1 MTYIHEL
8 GDWPDFR
15 WRTEALVESLLDV
28 RYQQGLL
35 LGKMRSLG
43 FPLQAQA
50 TISAM
55 TEETIKS
62 SAIEGE
68 ILNPESVRSSFA
80 RRLGVPI
87 PKITPPDQHAEGI
100 VQVMMDATEN
110 FSKALTEERLFAWHA
125 ALFPTGY
132 SGLRK
137 IRTGEWR
144 EGKMEAVSGREG
156 NEKIHFEAPLAE
168 RVQHEMQVFLSWFNR
183 ADQISPLIKTGLA
196 HLHFLTIH
204 PFDDGNG
211 RIARAITELTLA
223 RIEKSA
229 QRFYAMSSEIRDE
242 RKEYYAILESTQN
255 GELDVTN
262 WLTWFLKCLCLAI
275 ERANALS
282 KAVLEKDIFW
292 RGLEERSIQITER
305 QKELI
310 NRFLDGFEGKL
321 TTEKWA
327 KIKKIS
333 HDSALRDIQGLIE
346 KGFLKQ
352 GAGRTKGAAYTL
364 ILDGL

>member
-8 GDWPDFR
+8 GNWPDFR
-15 WRTEALVESLLDV
+15 WRTEALVEALADA
-28 RYQQGLL
+28 RYEQGLL

-43 FPLQAQA
+43 FPLQVQV
-50 TISAM
+50 TLNAM

-87 PKITPPDQHAEGI
+87 PKITPRDQHVDGI
-100 VQVMMDATEN
+100 VHVMLDATEN
-110 FSKALTEERLFAWHA
+110 FSKTLTEERLFAWHA
-125 ALFPTGY
+125 ALFPAGY

-137 IRTGEWR
+137 IRTGAWR
-144 EGKMEAVSGREG
+144 ERKMEVVSGREG

-168 RVQHEMQVFLSWFNR
+168 RVQREMQVFLTWFNR
-183 ADQISPLIKTGLA
+183 ADQIPPLIKTGLA
-196 HLHFLTIH
+196 HLYFLTIH

-211 RIARAITELTLA
+211 RIARAITELSLA
-223 RIEKSA
+223 RMENSA

-242 RKEYYAILESTQN
+242 RKEYYAILESTQK

-262 WLTWFLKCLCLAI
+262 WLTWFLKRLCRAI

-292 RGLEERSIQITER
+292 RSLKERSIEITGR

-310 NRFLDGFEGKL
+310 NLCLDGFEGKL

-327 KIKKIS
+327 KIKRIS
-333 HDSALRDIQGLIE
+333 HDSALRDIQSLIE
-346 KGFLKQ
+346 KGILKQ
-352 GAGRTKGAAYTL
+352 GTGRTKGAAYTL
-364 ILDGL
+364 ILGGL